1 MKRRL
6 GFLSGGPLISTRPD
20 AKTIAARAHI
30 LGLIRAFERLGWEVE
45 PFIVGDRVPR
55 RLVTV
60 SPKQSTMRR
69 FLLALAA
76 DLILPVLGVTNAQR
90 AWRELGER
98 VDCVYERYYPFNAM
112 GWAFKRRGVPW
123 ILETNVPFFYE
134 AQANKTNVMLSG
146 LAGRL
151 EIATYK
157 KCDVLVCVS
166 ETLKEIVV
174 RKAGIPSEKIVVI
187 PNGVDTTVFNPET
200 CEPKRIFDEFT
211 VGYVGGVH
219 PRQGLEPLIE
229 ALSELRAEGSEIS
242 LVVVG
247 GGIMQAACEA
257 LARQLGVLEHVAFVG
272 RVRWQEVPRFIA
284 GFDLAYSGQVRMYE
298 REMYNSP
305 LKLYEYMAMAK
316 PVVASD
322 FEDARRVV
330 RNEETGFLFQP
341 GNKEDLERALRRAY
355 ELRDELPRMG
365 AKAREEV
372 VSAHDWLVRVRDI
385 ISAVE
390 NRVQSS

>member
-6 GFLSGGPLISTRPD
+6 GFLSGGPHISTLPD

-30 LGLIRAFERLGWEVE
+30 SGVIRAFERLGWEVE

-60 SPKQSTMRR
+60 SPKQSPMRR
-69 FLLALAA
+69 FLFALVA
-76 DLILPVLGVTNAQR
+76 DLILPALGVMNAQR

-98 VDCVYERYYPFNAM
+98 VDWVYERHYPFNAM
-112 GWAFKRRGVPW
+112 GWAFKRHGVPW
-123 ILETNVPFFYE
+123 ILETNDPFFYE
-134 AQANKTNVMLSG
+134 GAKETNIALPG
-146 LAGRL
+146 LARRL
-151 EIATYK
+151 GIRAYEE
-157 KCDVLVCVS
+157 CDVLVCVS

-174 RKAGIPSEKIVVI
+174 REAGIPSEKIVVI
-187 PNGVDTTVFNPET
+187 PNGVDTAVFSAERY
-200 CEPKRIFDEFT
+200 EPKRVFDEFT
-211 VGYVGGVH
+211 VGYVGGLH

-242 LVVVG
+242 LVMVG
-247 GGIMQAACEA
+247 DGPMRASWEA
-257 LARQLGVLEHVAFVG
+257 LARRLGIMEHVAFVG
-272 RVRWQEVPRFIA
+272 RIPWQEVPRFIA

-341 GNKEDLERALRRAY
+341 GNKEDLKRALKRAY